1 MPSRELTYRI
11 TISSADARRQARNVR
26 SVFEAELRTIT
37 LGRLDASAL
46 TRAVGEAQRLR
57 QELEQ
62 AARAS
67 GQIQPQS
74 GGAAATSGGGGGL
87 NVPSG
92 LAGGLISGV
101 AITAAVQ
108 GIGQIG
114 DALNDLSRRGAV
126 FGQINDVLKSYAAS
140 ANTTADAIVSA
151 ANKAAMGTIS
161 QYELMLNANRALQF
175 EVAKT
180 PEQFAKLVELSSAL
194 GRAQGI
200 SDTQS
205 LEFLTTG
212 LARES
217 RLILDNLGLIINLDQ
232 ATSRYAAT
240 LGKTADQL
248 TSSERKAALLEEA
261 YRQGA
266 TALEANRN
274 ASDSAA
280 TIFERL
286 DANVQNAK
294 DAFGDLFA
302 ELSKDYVSA
311 FSNQIAEITNYFII
325 LSKGAGASSD
335 DLKTYLETMKA
346 DLATVG
352 QTMRDVGKDDSTQ
365 TGLIIA
371 SDEAIDSL
379 AKVSEAV
386 NAGVP
391 GADRYEQQIK
401 QIVDALINGATSA
414 PEAVS
419 ALRKVNADLAALTS
433 DPATQQAMQANQ
445 AKAAAQAA
453 AAEQARII
461 AEQSEIVNKALTARA
476 QKSAVEVGAEAAIE
490 QLRQQKVLA
499 EQAIQALVSSG
510 TMGTDEIAINVAAM
524 IEQLTAPFDALE
536 ERAVSVDFSA
546 IGSAFTSLNQSF
558 VDFLPGIASARDE
571 LAVLSEELAYTG
583 SMSAEQAAQ
592 FEYLSSVAYAVA
604 DSGSQLNGV
613 VNELGTQFLSSN
625 AYAAELVNQLF
636 LAEAAFRNGQ
646 ISAGQYA
653 GMTAALTGNLLTLA
667 QGAGIATNA
676 IYALNQA
683 QSDMSNLPGFAGG
696 QQVGGSIA
704 QRIQT
709 QQAASGREQNR
720 REMERYNAAVAR
732 QQETSARRAGKALE
746 DGAKKASDALKNAL
760 DKVPGLFSTTSV
772 TEQDVKDTEMGIYKE
787 KADEY
792 LRRLRDEVVNGKQWE
807 DVSIEEAR
815 AGLERAGLEVGNT
828 AEQTL
833 ALLEKAMNDSSLYSA
848 AENIPIFINEEAVKY
863 AQDLQNKSE
872 QGRKNIYEYFGVQV
886 DEAVSAATGGGG
898 GAPAPVA
905 PPKLVDIDPYT
916 DGMQTGL
923 DEYVDKNGQLIQE
936 QIANAPGLMVDLD
949 KLFAPG
955 TALSVTTTGAMSMA
969 APASQM
975 QPMSMNALASQKP
988 GMAAQSLDITPTLP
1002 EDAAEKLALALGD
1015 QLSKQA
1021 AVFMSHGSSI
1031 GGNIINGLS
1040 AAMSLN
1046 AKGETQ
1052 IDVAGFI
1059 AGNLSAQAATFIA
1072 QGTGIATLI
1081 GQGIDEGLAGAGS
1094 TATIAP
1100 TIHPAFVVAEVEKQN
1115 IISAVGAIVPT
1126 VNVALAV
1133 SAEAGTMT
1141 ALVQSINTELRKIQ
1155 PDIAREGATVSA
1167 MLTGGI
1173 TASLSST
1180 DTPLSIAQ
1188 PLSTALITDIATNA
1202 ALFATPGT
1210 VVAQLIMAAILA
1222 HMQGQQQGE
1231 GGGEGGGGPIAAAL
1245 VTNLIT
1251 QFATAAPQFTA
1262 AGIVPAQIVEAGFK
1276 GHTYTGMADNLQAS
1290 VMQAIGSKAG
1300 EFVTAGSYIG
1310 GWIQQGI
1317 NSAFTAEVNLSFAV
1331 NAGASWGTAFMKGA
1345 LSAVG
1350 GGTLVQAI
1358 SDKVI
1363 TDLATEMEQP

>member
-1 MPSRELTYRI
+1 MPGSRDLVYRVSI
-11 TISSADARRQARNVR
+11 QTNDAKRQAANVR
-26 SVFEAELRTIT
+26 SIFERELRQISV
-37 LGRLDASAL
+37 GQLDTSAL

-74 GGAAATSGGGGGL
+74 GGPAPSPGGGGL
-87 NVPSG
+87 SVPSG
-92 LAGGLISGV
+92 FAGGLISGV

-175 EVAKT
+175 QVAKT

-346 DLATVG
+346 DLTTVG

-365 TGLIIA
+365 TGLLIA
-371 SDEAIDSL
+371 SDEAIASL
-379 AKVSEAV
+379 SKVSDAV

-461 AEQSEIVNKALTARA
+461 AEQSEIVNKALTSRA
-476 QKSAVEVGAEAAIE
+476 QKSAVTVGAETAIE
-490 QLRQQKVLA
+490 QLRQQKILA

-524 IEQLTAPFDALE
+524 VEQLTAPFDALE

-546 IGSAFTSLNQSF
+546 FSGAFTSLNQSF
-558 VDFLPGIASARDE
+558 VDFLPGVASAREE
-571 LAVLSEELAYTG
+571 LATLSAELAYTG

-604 DSGSQLNGV
+604 DGGSQLNGV

-646 ISAGQYA
+646 ISAGTYA
-653 GMTAALTGNLLTLA
+653 GITAGLTGTLLTLA
-667 QGAGIATNA
+667 QGAGIATSA

-683 QSDMSNLPGFAGG
+683 QSDMSNLPGYGAG
-696 QQVGGSIA
+696 QQIGGSISDRVA
-704 QRIQT
+704 T

-746 DGAKKASDALKNAL
+746 DGAKKASDQLKNAL
-760 DKVPGLFSTTSV
+760 DKVPGLFSTTQV
-772 TEQDVKDTEMGIYKE
+772 TEQDMKDAEMGVYKE

-815 AGLERAGLEVGNT
+815 SGLERAGLEVGNT

-863 AQDLQNKSE
+863 AQELQTKSE
-872 QGRKNIYEYFGVQV
+872 EGRKNIYAYFGVIV
-886 DEAVSAATGGGG
+886 EDATSAATGGGG
-898 GAPAPVA
+898 AAPAPVA
-905 PPKLVDIDPYT
+905 PPKLVDIDPLT
-916 DGMQTGL
+916 EGLQTGL
-923 DEYVDKNGQLIQE
+923 DEYVNANGEVIKE
-936 QIANAPGLMVDLD
+936 QVAQAQALFFDPANLFGAGYAPGGKNAGAMGPAQKPGATITADATVQALTPYITGQQQATVQVQATGAAFGPQPQGAAPTSGAVTLTPTLDTATLQGELD
-949 KLFAPG
+949 KL
-955 TALSVTTTGAMSMA
+955 TLT
-969 APASQM
+969 
-975 QPMSMNALASQKP
+975 
-988 GMAAQSLDITPTLP
+988 IT
-1002 EDAAEKLALALGD
+1002 
-1015 QLSKQA
+1015 
-1021 AVFMSHGSSI
+1021 
-1031 GGNIINGLS
+1031 
-1040 AAMSLN
+1040 
-1046 AKGETQ
+1046 
-1052 IDVAGFI
+1052 
-1059 AGNLSAQAATFIA
+1059 
-1072 QGTGIATLI
+1072 
-1081 GQGIDEGLAGAGS
+1081 
-1094 TATIAP
+1094 
-1100 TIHPAFVVAEVEKQN
+1100 PAFVVAEVEKQN

-1141 ALVQSINTELRKIQ
+1141 ALVQSINTELRKVQ
-1155 PDIAREGATVSA
+1155 PDIAREGATAAQMLAAGLTTALGGTDAPIDVSTP
-1167 MLTGGI
+1167 LI
-1173 TASLSST
+1173 TALT
-1180 DTPLSIAQ
+1180 
-1188 PLSTALITDIATNA
+1188 TNVA
-1202 ALFATPGT
+1202 ASAPLFATPGT
-1210 VVAQLIMAAILA
+1210 MVAQLIMAAILA
-1222 HMQGQQQGE
+1222 NMQGQSQGE

-1245 VTNLIT
+1245 VTNLAT
-1251 QFATAAPQFTA
+1251 QFSASANMFYAMGFL
-1262 AGIVPAQIVEAGFK
+1262 PAQNVEAGFK
-1276 GHTYTGMADNLQAS
+1276 GYGYSGMADSLQAQLS
-1290 VMQAIGSKAG
+1290 QAIAAKAG
-1300 EFVTAGSYIG
+1300 EFILTGSYIG

-1317 NSAFTAEVNLSFAV
+1317 NQAFTAEVNLSFAV

-1358 SDKVI
+1358 SDKVV
-1363 TDLATEMEQP
+1363 TDLATELEK

>member
-1 MPSRELTYRI
+1 
-11 TISSADARRQARNVR
+11 
-26 SVFEAELRTIT
+26 VFEAELRTIT
-37 LGRLDASAL
+37 LGRLDTSAL

-87 NVPSG
+87 NVPSS
-92 LAGGLISGV
+92 LAGGLIGGV
-101 AITAAVQ
+101 AISAAVQ

-126 FGQINDVLKSYAAS
+126 FGQINDVLKSYATS

-151 ANKAAMGTIS
+151 ADKAAMGTIS
-161 QYELMLNANRALQF
+161 RYELMLNANRALQYQ
-175 EVAKT
+175 VAQT
-180 PEQFAKLVELSSAL
+180 PEQFAKLIELSSAL

-217 RLILDNLGLIINLDQ
+217 RLILDNLGLIVNLEQ
-232 ATSRYAAT
+232 ATSSYAAT

-248 TSSERKAALLEEA
+248 TASERKAALLEEA

-266 TALEANRN
+266 VALEANRN

-325 LSKGAGASSD
+325 LTKGAGASSD
-335 DLKTYLETMKA
+335 DLKAYLETMKA
-346 DLATVG
+346 DLTTVG

-371 SDEAIDSL
+371 SDEAIASL

-391 GADRYEQQIK
+391 GADKYEQQIK

-461 AEQSEIVNKALTARA
+461 AEQSEIVNKALASRA
-476 QKSAVEVGAEAAIE
+476 QKSAVTVGAETAIE
-490 QLRQQKVLA
+490 QLRQQKILA

-536 ERAVSVDFSA
+536 ERAVAVDFSA
-546 IGSAFTSLNQSF
+546 IGSAFAGLNQGF
-558 VDFLPGIASARDE
+558 VDFLPGIASAREE
-571 LAVLSEELAYTG
+571 LATLSEELAYTG

-604 DSGSQLNGV
+604 DGGSQLNGV
-613 VNELGTQFLSSN
+613 VNELGGRFLESN

-683 QSDMSNLPGFAGG
+683 QADMSNLSGFAGG
-696 QQVGGSIA
+696 QAVGGSIA

-709 QQAASGREQNR
+709 QQASSGREQNR
-720 REMERYNAAVAR
+720 REMERYNRDLAR
-732 QQETSARRAGKALE
+732 QQEQAGKRAGKALE
-746 DGAKKASDALKNAL
+746 DGAKKAAQELKGAL
-760 DKVPGLFSTTSV
+760 DKVPGLFSSTDV
-772 TEQDVKDTEMGIYKE
+772 TEKDMKDAKLGIYQD
-787 KADEY
+787 KADEK
-792 LRRLRDEVVNGKQWE
+792 LRRLKDEVLNGKDWA
-807 DVSIEEAR
+807 DVSIEDAR
-815 AGLERAGLEVGNT
+815 ASIEKLGIQAANT
-828 AEQTL
+828 KEGVLAQFEELWNSQALWADMSNIEQW
-833 ALLEKAMNDSSLYSA
+833 
-848 AENIPIFINEEAVKY
+848 INKGAVE
-863 AQDLQNKSE
+863 QQMMLQEKSE
-872 QGRKNIYEYFGVQV
+872 EGRNNIYKFFGVQI
-886 DEAVSAATGGGG
+886 DEATSAATGGGG
-898 GAPAPVA
+898 GAAPAPVA
-905 PPKLVDIDPYT
+905 PPKLVDIDPLT
-916 DGMQTGL
+916 EGLQTGL
-923 DEYVDKNGQLIQE
+923 DEYVNANGEMIKE
-936 QIANAPGLMVDLD
+936 QVSGAKALFFDPAN
-949 KLFAPG
+949 LFG
-955 TALSVTTTGAMSMA
+955 TGGKAGEMGPMTNPAVTVTADPTAQALVPFITGQQQATI
-969 APASQM
+969 QM
-975 QPMSMNALASQKP
+975 QTSGATFGPQPQGATPAAQALA
-988 GMAAQSLDITPTLP
+988 ITPTLP
-1002 EDAAEKLALALGD
+1002 ADAAEKLALEFGD

-1021 AVFMSHGSSI
+1021 AVFVSHGTSI
-1031 GGNIINGLS
+1031 GGNLLSGLS
-1040 AAMSLN
+1040 AAISVN

-1052 IDVAGFI
+1052 VDVAGFI
-1059 AGNLSAQAATFIA
+1059 AGNLAAQAQTFIA

-1100 TIHPAFVVAEVEKQN
+1100 TIHPAFVVDEVEKQN

-1126 VNVALAV
+1126 VNVALAL
-1133 SAEAGTMT
+1133 SAEAGTLT
-1141 ALVQSINTELRKIQ
+1141 TLTQSINTSIRTIQ
-1155 PDIAREGATVSA
+1155 PDIKREGATA
-1167 MLTGGI
+1167 AQMLAAGI
-1173 TASLSST
+1173 TTALGST
-1180 DTPLSIAQ
+1180 DTPIDVAT
-1188 PLSTALITDIATNA
+1188 PLITALTTNLGANA

-1210 VVAQLIMAAILA
+1210 MVAQLIMAAILA
-1222 HMQGQQQGE
+1222 NMQGGQQAE
-1231 GGGEGGGGPIAAAL
+1231 GGEGGGPIASAL
-1245 VTNLIT
+1245 VTNLMT
-1251 QFATAAPQFTA
+1251 QFATAAPMFTA

-1276 GHTYTGMADNLQAS
+1276 GHVYTGMADNLQAS
-1290 VMQAIGSKAG
+1290 INQAIGAKAA
-1300 EFVTAGSYIG
+1300 EFIQTGSYIG

-1317 NSAFTAEVNLSFAV
+1317 NGAFTAEVNLSFAV

-1345 LSAVG
+1345 LTAVG

-1358 SDKVI
+1358 SDKVV
-1363 TDLATEMEQP
+1363 TDIANEMEQP

>member
-720 REMERYNAAVAR
+720 REMERYNSAVAR

-746 DGAKKASDALKNAL
+746 DGAKKASQELKSAL
-760 DKVPGLFSTTSV
+760 DKVPGLFSTTQV
-772 TEQDVKDTEMGIYKE
+772 TEQDMKDAEMGIYKE

-833 ALLEKAMNDSSLYSA
+833 ELLERSMNDSSLYSA
-848 AENIPIFINEEAVKY
+848 AENIPIFINEEAVKF

-872 QGRKNIYEYFGVQV
+872 QGRKNIYEYFGVIV
-886 DEAVSAATGGGG
+886 EDATSAATGGGG
-898 GAPAPVA
+898 GAAPAPVA

-955 TALSVTTTGAMSMA
+955 AGLKVTTTGAMSVA
-969 APASQM
+969 APASAM
-975 QPMSMNALASQKP
+975 QAMSSMSALSSQKLGTAP
-988 GMAAQSLDITPTLP
+988 TTGAVTLTPTL
-1002 EDAAEKLALALGD
+1002 DATTLQAE
-1015 QLSKQA
+1015 LSK
-1021 AVFMSHGSSI
+1021 
-1031 GGNIINGLS
+1031 L
-1040 AAMSLN
+1040 
-1046 AKGETQ
+1046 
-1052 IDVAGFI
+1052 
-1059 AGNLSAQAATFIA
+1059 
-1072 QGTGIATLI
+1072 TL
-1081 GQGIDEGLAGAGS
+1081 
-1094 TATIAP
+1094 TI
-1100 TIHPAFVVAEVEKQN
+1100 TPAFVVAEVEKQN
-1115 IISAVGAIVPT
+1115 IISAVSAITPT
-1126 VNVALAV
+1126 ANVALAV

-1141 ALVQSINTELRKIQ
+1141 TLVQSLNTELRKIQ

-1202 ALFATPGT
+1202 ALFASPGT
-1210 VVAQLIMAAILA
+1210 IVAQLIMAAMLA
-1222 HMQGQQQGE
+1222 AMQGGQQQG
-1231 GGGEGGGGPIAAAL
+1231 GGEAGGGGPLAMAM
-1245 VTNLIT
+1245 VTNLAT
-1251 QFATAAPQFTA
+1251 QFSTNANMFYAT
-1262 AGIVPAQIVEAGFK
+1262 GLIPAQNVEAGFK
-1276 GHTYTGMADNLQAS
+1276 GYQYAGMADSLQAQLT
-1290 VMQAIGSKAG
+1290 QAIAAKAA
-1300 EFVTAGSYIG
+1300 EFILTGSYIG

-1317 NSAFTAEVNLSFAV
+1317 NQAFTAEVNLSFAV

-1345 LSAVG
+1345 LNAVG

>member
-11 TISSADARRQARNVR
+11 ILSSADARRQARNVR

-37 LGRLDASAL
+37 LGRLDTSAL

-74 GGAAATSGGGGGL
+74 GGGVSTGGGSGMS
-87 NVPSG
+87 VPSG
-92 LAGGLISGV
+92 FAGGLVSGV
-101 AITAAVQ
+101 AISAAVQ

-161 QYELMLNANRALQF
+161 QYELMLNANRALQYQ
-175 EVAKT
+175 VAQT
-180 PEQFAKLVELSSAL
+180 PEQFAKLIELSSAL

-217 RLILDNLGLIINLDQ
+217 RLILDNLGLIVNLEQ
-232 ATSRYAAT
+232 ATSSYAAT

-248 TSSERKAALLEEA
+248 TASERKAALLEEA

-266 TALEANRN
+266 VALEANRN

-335 DLKTYLETMKA
+335 DLKAYLETMKA

-352 QTMRDVGKDDSTQ
+352 QTMRDVGKDDSAQ

-371 SDEAIDSL
+371 SDEAIASL

-391 GADRYEQQIK
+391 GADKYEQQIK

-433 DPATQQAMQANQ
+433 DPATQQAMQASQ

-461 AEQSEIVNKALTARA
+461 AEQSEIVNKALASRA
-476 QKSAVEVGAEAAIE
+476 QKSAVTVGAETAIE
-490 QLRQQKVLA
+490 QLRQQKILA

-536 ERAVSVDFSA
+536 ERAVAVDFSA
-546 IGSAFTSLNQSF
+546 IGSAFAGLNQGF
-558 VDFLPGIASARDE
+558 VDFLPGIASARAE
-571 LAVLSEELAYTG
+571 LATLSEELAYTG
-583 SMSAEQAAQ
+583 TMSAEQAAQ
-592 FEYLSSVAYAVA
+592 LEYLSSVAYAVA
-604 DSGSQLNGV
+604 DGGSQLNAIVG
-613 VNELGTQFLSSN
+613 ELGGRFLESN
-625 AYAAELVNQLF
+625 AYAAELVSQLF
-636 LAEAAFRNGQ
+636 LAEIAFRNGQ
-646 ISAGQYA
+646 ISAGTYA
-653 GMTAALTGNLLTLA
+653 GITAGLTGTLLTLA

-683 QSDMSNLPGFAGG
+683 QSDMSNLPGYSAG
-696 QQVGGSIA
+696 QQIGGSISD
-704 QRIQT
+704 RIAT

-746 DGAKKASDALKNAL
+746 DGAKKASQELKSAL
-760 DKVPGLFSTTSV
+760 DKVPGLFSTTQV
-772 TEQDVKDTEMGIYKE
+772 TEQDMKDAEMGIYKE

-792 LRRLRDEVVNGKQWE
+792 LRRLRDEVENGKQWE

-848 AENIPIFINEEAVKY
+848 AENIPIFINEEAVKF

-872 QGRKNIYEYFGVQV
+872 QGRKNIYEYFGVIV
-886 DEAVSAATGGGG
+886 EDATSAATGGGG
-898 GAPAPVA
+898 AAPAPVA
-905 PPKLVDIDPYT
+905 PPKLVDIDPLT
-916 DGMQTGL
+916 EGLQTGL
-923 DEYVDKNGQLIQE
+923 DEYVNANGEVIKEQVAQAQALFFDPANLFGTGAKTGGKNVGAMGPAQKPGSIVTADATLQALAPYITGQQ
-936 QIANAPGLMVDLD
+936 QATVQVQATGAAFGPQ
-949 KLFAPG
+949 PQG
-955 TALSVTTTGAMSMA
+955 TTPTTGAVT
-969 APASQM
+969 
-975 QPMSMNALASQKP
+975 L
-988 GMAAQSLDITPTLP
+988 TPTL
-1002 EDAAEKLALALGD
+1002 DATTLQAE
-1015 QLSKQA
+1015 LSK
-1021 AVFMSHGSSI
+1021 
-1031 GGNIINGLS
+1031 L
-1040 AAMSLN
+1040 
-1046 AKGETQ
+1046 
-1052 IDVAGFI
+1052 
-1059 AGNLSAQAATFIA
+1059 
-1072 QGTGIATLI
+1072 TL
-1081 GQGIDEGLAGAGS
+1081 
-1094 TATIAP
+1094 TI
-1100 TIHPAFVVAEVEKQN
+1100 TPAFVVAEVEKQN
-1115 IISAVGAIVPT
+1115 IISAVGAITPT
-1126 VNVALAV
+1126 ANVALAV

-1141 ALVQSINTELRKIQ
+1141 TLVQSLNTELRKIQ

-1173 TASLSST
+1173 KASLSST

-1202 ALFATPGT
+1202 ALFASPGT
-1210 VVAQLIMAAILA
+1210 IVAQLIMAAMLA
-1222 HMQGQQQGE
+1222 AMKGGQQAE
-1231 GGGEGGGGPIAAAL
+1231 GGGDTGGGGSLAMAM
-1245 VTNLIT
+1245 VTNLAT
-1251 QFATAAPQFTA
+1251 QFSTNANMFYAT
-1262 AGIVPAQIVEAGFK
+1262 GLIPAQNVEAGFK
-1276 GHTYTGMADNLQAS
+1276 GYQYAGMADSLQS
-1290 VMQAIGSKAG
+1290 QLTQAIAAKAA
-1300 EFVTAGSYIG
+1300 EFILTGSYIG

-1317 NSAFTAEVNLSFAV
+1317 NQAFTAEVNLSFAV

-1345 LSAVG
+1345 LAAVG

>member
-683 QSDMSNLPGFAGG
+683 QGDMSNLQGFAGG
-696 QQVGGSIA
+696 QAVGGSIA
-704 QRIQT
+704 NRIQT

-746 DGAKKASDALKNAL
+746 DGAKKASDQLKNAL

-905 PPKLVDIDPYT
+905 PPKLVDIDPLT
-916 DGMQTGL
+916 EGLQTGL
-923 DEYVDKNGQLIQE
+923 DEYVNTNGEIIKEQVAQAKNLFFDPANLFGTGGGKAGAMGPMTNPAVTVTADPTVQALLPYVTGQQQATITMQ
-936 QIANAPGLMVDLD
+936 A
-949 KLFAPG
+949 
-955 TALSVTTTGAMSMA
+955 TGATFGPQPQGA
-969 APASQM
+969 APTS
-975 QPMSMNALASQKP
+975 
-988 GMAAQSLDITPTLP
+988 AAITLTPTL
-1002 EDAAEKLALALGD
+1002 DAVTLQAE
-1015 QLSKQA
+1015 LSK
-1021 AVFMSHGSSI
+1021 
-1031 GGNIINGLS
+1031 L
-1040 AAMSLN
+1040 
-1046 AKGETQ
+1046 
-1052 IDVAGFI
+1052 
-1059 AGNLSAQAATFIA
+1059 
-1072 QGTGIATLI
+1072 TL
-1081 GQGIDEGLAGAGS
+1081 
-1094 TATIAP
+1094 TI
-1100 TIHPAFVVAEVEKQN
+1100 TPAFVVAEVEKQN
-1115 IISAVGAIVPT
+1115 IISAVSAITPT
-1126 VNVALAV
+1126 ANVALAV

-1141 ALVQSINTELRKIQ
+1141 TLVQSLNTELRKIQ

-1210 VVAQLIMAAILA
+1210 IVAQLIMAAMLA
-1222 HMQGQQQGE
+1222 AMKGGQQAE
-1231 GGGEGGGGPIAAAL
+1231 GGGDTGGGGSLAMAM
-1245 VTNLIT
+1245 VTNLAT
-1251 QFATAAPQFTA
+1251 QFSTNANMFYAT
-1262 AGIVPAQIVEAGFK
+1262 GLIPAQNVEAGFK
-1276 GHTYTGMADNLQAS
+1276 GYQYAGMADSLQS
-1290 VMQAIGSKAG
+1290 QLTQAIAAKAA
-1300 EFVTAGSYIG
+1300 EFILTGSYIG

-1317 NSAFTAEVNLSFAV
+1317 NQAFTAEVNLSFAV

-1345 LSAVG
+1345 LAAVG

>member
-11 TISSADARRQARNVR
+11 ILSSADARRQARNVR

-37 LGRLDASAL
+37 LGRLDTSAL

-87 NVPSG
+87 NVPSS
-92 LAGGLISGV
+92 LAGGLIGGV
-101 AITAAVQ
+101 AISAAVQ

-126 FGQINDVLKSYAAS
+126 FGQINDVLKSYATS

-151 ANKAAMGTIS
+151 ADKAAMGTIS
-161 QYELMLNANRALQF
+161 RYELMLNANRALQYQ
-175 EVAKT
+175 VAQT
-180 PEQFAKLVELSSAL
+180 PEQFAKLIELSSAL

-217 RLILDNLGLIINLDQ
+217 RLILDNLGLIVNLEQ
-232 ATSRYAAT
+232 ATSSYAAT

-248 TSSERKAALLEEA
+248 TASERKAALLEEA

-266 TALEANRN
+266 VALEANRN

-325 LSKGAGASSD
+325 LTKGAGASSD
-335 DLKTYLETMKA
+335 DLKAYLETMKA
-346 DLATVG
+346 DLTTVG

-371 SDEAIDSL
+371 SDEAIASL

-391 GADRYEQQIK
+391 GADKYEQQIK

-461 AEQSEIVNKALTARA
+461 AEQSEIVNKALASRA
-476 QKSAVEVGAEAAIE
+476 QKSAVTVGAETAIE
-490 QLRQQKVLA
+490 QLRQQKILA

-536 ERAVSVDFSA
+536 ERAVAVDFSA
-546 IGSAFTSLNQSF
+546 IGSAFAGLNQGF
-558 VDFLPGIASARDE
+558 VDFLPGIASAREE
-571 LAVLSEELAYTG
+571 LATLSEELAFTG

-604 DSGSQLNGV
+604 DGGSQLNGV
-613 VNELGTQFLSSN
+613 VNELGGRFLESN
-625 AYAAELVNQLF
+625 AYASELVNQLF
-636 LAEAAFRNGQ
+636 LAEIAFRNGQ
-646 ISAGQYA
+646 ISAGTYA
-653 GMTAALTGNLLTLA
+653 GITAGLTGTLLTLA

-683 QSDMSNLPGFAGG
+683 QADMSNLPGYGAG
-696 QQVGGSIA
+696 QQIGGSISD
-704 QRIQT
+704 RIAT
-709 QQAASGREQNR
+709 QQATSGREQNR
-720 REMERYNAAVAR
+720 REMDRYNAAVAR
-732 QQETSARRAGKALE
+732 QQETSAKRAGKALE
-746 DGAKKASDALKNAL
+746 DGAKKASDQLKNAL

-772 TEQDVKDTEMGIYKE
+772 TEQDMKDAEMGVYQE

-792 LRRLRDEVVNGKQWE
+792 LRRLRDEVENGKQWE

-833 ALLEKAMNDSSLYSA
+833 ELLERAMNDSSLYSA
-848 AENIPIFINEEAVKY
+848 AENIPIFINEEAVKF

-872 QGRKNIYEYFGVQV
+872 EGRKNIYAYFGVIV
-886 DEAVSAATGGGG
+886 EDATSAATGGGG
-898 GAPAPVA
+898 AAPAPVA
-905 PPKLVDIDPYT
+905 PPKLVDIDPLT
-916 DGMQTGL
+916 EGLQTGL
-923 DEYVDKNGQLIQE
+923 DEYVNANGEVIKEQVAAAQALFFDPANLFGTGAKTGGKNVGAMGPAQKPGATITADATLQALTPYITGQQ
-936 QIANAPGLMVDLD
+936 QATVQVQATGAAFGPQPQGAAP
-949 KLFAPG
+949 
-955 TALSVTTTGAMSMA
+955 TTGAVT
-969 APASQM
+969 
-975 QPMSMNALASQKP
+975 L
-988 GMAAQSLDITPTLP
+988 TPTL
-1002 EDAAEKLALALGD
+1002 DATTLQAE
-1015 QLSKQA
+1015 LSK
-1021 AVFMSHGSSI
+1021 
-1031 GGNIINGLS
+1031 L
-1040 AAMSLN
+1040 
-1046 AKGETQ
+1046 
-1052 IDVAGFI
+1052 
-1059 AGNLSAQAATFIA
+1059 
-1072 QGTGIATLI
+1072 TL
-1081 GQGIDEGLAGAGS
+1081 
-1094 TATIAP
+1094 TI
-1100 TIHPAFVVAEVEKQN
+1100 TPAFVVAEVEKQN
-1115 IISAVGAIVPT
+1115 IISAVGAITPT

-1133 SAEAGTMT
+1133 SSSAGSMT
-1141 ALVQSINTELRKIQ
+1141 ALVQSLNTELRTIQ
-1155 PDIAREGATVSA
+1155 PDIAREGATVA
-1167 MLTGGI
+1167 QMLTGGI
-1173 TASLSST
+1173 TRALSST
-1180 DTPLSIAQ
+1180 DTALAISQ
-1188 PLSTALITDIATNA
+1188 PLSTALITDIVTNA
-1202 ALFATPGT
+1202 ALFASPGT
-1210 VVAQLIMAAILA
+1210 IVAQLIMAAMMA
-1222 HMQGQQQGE
+1222 AMKGEQQTTG
-1231 GGGEGGGGPIAAAL
+1231 GGGGPAGGAPLAMAM
-1245 VTNLIT
+1245 VSNLAT
-1251 QFATAAPQFTA
+1251 QFSTNANMFYSM
-1262 AGIVPAQIVEAGFK
+1262 GFIPAQNIESGFK
-1276 GHTYTGMADNLQAS
+1276 GYSYTGMADSLQAQLS
-1290 VMQAIGSKAG
+1290 QAIGAKAG
-1300 EFVTAGSYIG
+1300 EFVLTGSYIG

-1317 NSAFTAEVNLSFAV
+1317 NSAFTTEVNLSFAV

-1345 LSAVG
+1345 LTAVG

-1358 SDKVI
+1358 SDKVV
-1363 TDLATEMEQP
+1363 TDIANEMEQP